1 MIAQLR
7 SMQASIK
14 SLGERL
20 LVFLVGTFP
29 IVFGLNPL
37 VIRSMDRAQAV
48 CILRYRGYT
57 LFVLLASYA
66 IFFWG
71 VVFVDK
77 SSFSQVLVG
86 VGIILVGVVLY
97 AFEWVLWHHD
107 SPLLSMSL
115 DDLAHWNPS
124 PVRNLIFFLLFGLTS
139 SLVIAVLSRNGPI
152 DEKSV
157 SSPFSADRVSKQLDN
172 ELSASKSKLDQEIS
186 LFEQDLI
193 HLASVS
199 KQTKDQITE
208 RSLALTMR
216 KALVVTFSDY
226 KQGDPLKGV
235 RVDASVLNQALSR
248 AGYDVLHLDN
258 VDQREFEQG
267 VQAYINNLSQN
278 DISFVYIAGHGMQID
293 GQNHLLHLDFPIDRY
308 ETVKESPIK
317 LARLISSFS
326 VDLNHLIDRLASS
339 KDVKFS
345 FFVIDACRVVAG
357 RTKGLAE
364 FTTSKMNLA
373 ILAAASPGQAAI
385 DSLEEI
391 GGGGPLAYGIAK
403 HLVRGVDQVELS
415 LAVKAEVAKLLKDY
429 PPYVKG
435 ECTPLE
441 GRYCANIPVVYDPG
455 IRRFQLG
462 LPALSVDKKV
472 TPQPSAQLV
481 KRSASDFAVPTQSDL
496 ASESV
501 AKICRG
507 AGPED
512 CYAALKSWSDRAYSS
527 RVEWSDRVKSA
538 AHDLEQSFVGSNSS
552 LSYQMKYWQRNRWVI
567 LVWLLVWGCLFSSYV
582 LIQRHFLIPILAYKF
597 ECHKTNRWQIKHTH
611 HLVDDWINS
620 TSTPGGNGFV
630 TPVVFLE
637 KNWDEVKDF
646 YPKSDRVPDRVG
658 DQVFR
663 GEVGHIE
670 FENQLRLVS

>member
-7 SMQASIK
+7 SIQASIK
-14 SLGERL
+14 SLGGRL

-37 VIRSMDRAQAV
+37 VIRSMDRDQAV
-48 CILRYRGYT
+48 SILRYRGYT
-57 LFVLLASYA
+57 LLVLLASYA

-77 SSFSQVLVG
+77 LSFSQVLVG
-86 VGIILVGVVLY
+86 AGIILVGVVLY

-124 PVRNLIFFLLFGLTS
+124 PVRNLIFFLLIGLTS
-139 SLVIAVLSRNGPI
+139 SLIIAVLSRNGPS

-157 SSPFSADRVSKQLDN
+157 SSLFSAERVSKQLDN

-193 HLASVS
+193 HLESVS
-199 KQTKDQITE
+199 KQTKEQITE
-208 RSLALTMR
+208 RSLALTKR
-216 KALVVTFSDY
+216 KALVVTFSEY
-226 KQGDPLKGV
+226 KQANPLKGV
-235 RVDASVLNQALSR
+235 RVVASVMNQALSR
-248 AGYDVLHLDN
+248 AGFDILHLDN

-267 VQAYINNLSQN
+267 VQTYINNLSQN

-293 GQNHLLHLDFPIDRY
+293 GQNHLLHLDFPVDRY
-308 ETVKESPIK
+308 YTVIESPMK
-317 LARLISSFS
+317 SAQLISSFS
-326 VDLNHLIDRLASS
+326 VDLNHLIDRLTSS
-339 KDVKFS
+339 KDVRFS
-345 FFVIDACRVVAG
+345 FFVIDACRDVAG
-357 RTKGLAE
+357 RIKGLAE
-364 FTTSKMNLA
+364 FTTSRMNLA
-373 ILAAASPGQAAI
+373 VLAAASPGQAAI
-385 DSLEEI
+385 DRLDEI

-415 LAVKAEVAKLLKDY
+415 LSVKAEVAKLLKDY
-429 PPYVKG
+429 PPYVNGK
-435 ECTPLE
+435 CVKLE
-441 GRYCANIPVVYDPG
+441 GKDCANIPVVYDPG

-462 LPALSVDKKV
+462 LPVLSVDKKV

-481 KRSASDFAVPTQSDL
+481 KRSASDLAVPTQRDL

-507 AGPED
+507 VVPED
-512 CYAALKSWSDRAYSS
+512 CYAALKSWSNRAYSN
-527 RVEWSDRVKSA
+527 RIEWSDRVKSA
-538 AHDLEQSFVGSNSS
+538 AYDLEQSFVASNSS

-582 LIQRHFLIPILAYKF
+582 LIQRHFRIPILAYKF

-620 TSTPGGNGFV
+620 ASTPGGNGFV
-630 TPVVFLE
+630 TPIVFLE
-637 KNWDEVKDF
+637 KNWDEAKDF
-646 YPKSDRVPDRVG
+646 YPESDRVPDRVG